1 MLVIKSNASRGD
13 DNTRMTSILDRY
25 LARPLTNEF
34 ANMCLATFVSRY
46 RVITDS
52 TKTEEADLEE
62 SKTETGKKYS
72 CFIAWVQIL
81 CKSGFQTFSYLSL
94 MKYQWSAKQFC
105 HIYQED

>member
-25 LARPLTNEF
+25 LARPLSNEF
-34 ANMCLATFVSRY
+34 ANMCLASFVSRY

-52 TKTEEADLEE
+52 THTEEADLEE

-72 CFIAWVQIL
+72 CFIAWVQLQEGPKRMQSLDIQSFHNPKIL
-81 CKSGFQTFSYLSL
+81 RNIILIC
-94 MKYQWSAKQFC
+94 
-105 HIYQED
+105 